1 MVGTPHVLFVSLCLL
16 GGVALAEK
24 ECDFKR
30 TPEAWNAITKPGSG
44 VYRLQ
49 LSTQENPK
57 DCLRGEVPKNPTA
70 PNVKIT
76 MKHKENGE
84 WQSNEWQ
91 FHTSG
96 PNITATLGD
105 RTLTGT
111 VIFDDEGKCHVNKY
125 PDGAYGLWKHSSAK
139 DGDAECCRKK
149 FNKETKGKEK
159 KNPQKKESC
168 KTSTS

>member
-24 ECDFKR
+24 QCDFTG
-30 TPEAWNAITKPGSG
+30 TPDAWNAITKPGSG

-57 DCLRGEVPKNPTA
+57 DCLRGKVPKNPTK
-70 PNVKIT
+70 PNATIKMT
-76 MKHKENGE
+76 YKDKDGQ

-91 FHTSG
+91 FYTSG

-125 PDGAYGLWKHSSAK
+125 PDGAYGLWKHSSAQE
-139 DGDAECCRKK
+139 GDAKCCKKK
-149 FNKETKGKEK
+149 FKKETKS
-159 KNPQKKESC
+159 KNPQNPQKEGCS
-168 KTSTS
+168 KSTS